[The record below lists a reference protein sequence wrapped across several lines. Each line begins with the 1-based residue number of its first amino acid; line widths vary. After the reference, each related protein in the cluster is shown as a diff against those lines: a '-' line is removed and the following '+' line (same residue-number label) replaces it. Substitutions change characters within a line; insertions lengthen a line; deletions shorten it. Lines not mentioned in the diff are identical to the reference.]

1 MPSLKVAIFARAKP
15 LRTRLQRMEPMVSIH
30 FAMLREKSDRRM
42 AAQFSAQYW
51 CNGLEASRLRGV
63 CCIPEIPGQIELKST
78 PPLPRDNKNDAEPE
92 ASMIWYTDCCHF
104 CAFTYYIEAAFLLL
118 TRGILFPHPY
128 GEDHFLSGSSSSFW
142 LVVTWDHDQHG
153 MTWKLCIE
161 SMLGPSTVKNGERFN
176 RNSYRYSVTQLWAS
190 I

>member
-128 GEDHFLSGSSSSFW
+128 GEDHFLSGSSSSFR
-142 LVVTWDHDQHG
+142 LVRSWSAWHDMKIMH
-153 MTWKLCIE
+153 WKHV
-161 SMLGPSTVKNGERFN
+161 GPINGKKRRTV
-176 RNSYRYSVTQLWAS
+176 
-190 I
+190 